1 MEVISKLP
9 LPLGSTDYKEICKNY
24 YYIDKTLL
32 IKELLD
38 ERAAISL
45 FTRPRR
51 FGKTLNMNMLKTFFE
66 KSAEDTS
73 VYFKDKKIWQQG
85 EKYTQYQGKYPVI
98 FLSFKDA
105 NKYTWAEL
113 YPRLIETIRDEYIRH
128 SELKNSNKISDPD
141 FYKKIVSGNADTTD
155 YAMSI
160 LRLSQMLR
168 EHYGEHV
175 VLIID
180 EYDTPIQA
188 GYIHGYYKEVIQ
200 FARDILSSALKDNY
214 NLAYG
219 ILTGILRVAKES
231 IFSGLNNVR
240 VYSVLDRKFST
251 HFGFTA
257 AEVAEIA
264 RYYEAAE
271 KLDEVRDWYDGYKFG
286 PTEIYNP
293 WSVLNYFS
301 NDCQPQPYWL
311 QTSSNSIIYEMLDN
325 IQEDTYESLRQ
336 VIDGG
341 KVTSLVYT
349 NVIYPEL
356 GDRVENI
363 FSLLLMAGYLKA
375 VKTTLTPF
383 GDTECELC
391 IPNRELKNV
400 YYREIIAHLS
410 QSMSINVAYAIT
422 KAMLAK
428 DDKALKVALNKFLRE
443 AVSYYDTLNENYY
456 HGLLLGIAV
465 IFSEH
470 YFIRSNRESGKG
482 RYDIALEPKKHNLPG
497 IIVEV
502 KAKGDSDEAL
512 DKLAQSALQQIEEK
526 QYDTEMKSRGITKI
540 YKYGIAFHKKQ
551 TEIIT
556 N

>member
-32 IKELLD
+32 IKELVD

-85 EKYTQYQGKYPVI
+85 EKYMQYQGKYPVI

-200 FARDILSSALKDNY
+200 FARDI
-214 NLAYG
+214 
-219 ILTGILRVAKES
+219 
-231 IFSGLNNVR
+231 F
-240 VYSVLDRKFST
+240 
-251 HFGFTA
+251 
-257 AEVAEIA
+257 
-264 RYYEAAE
+264 
-271 KLDEVRDWYDGYKFG
+271 
-286 PTEIYNP
+286 
-293 WSVLNYFS
+293 
-301 NDCQPQPYWL
+301 
-311 QTSSNSIIYEMLDN
+311 
-325 IQEDTYESLRQ
+325 
-336 VIDGG
+336 
-341 KVTSLVYT
+341 
-349 NVIYPEL
+349 
-356 GDRVENI
+356 
-363 FSLLLMAGYLKA
+363 LL
-375 VKTTLTPF
+375 
-383 GDTECELC
+383 
-391 IPNRELKNV
+391 
-400 YYREIIAHLS
+400 H
-410 QSMSINVAYAIT
+410 
-422 KAMLAK
+422 
-428 DDKALKVALNKFLRE
+428 
-443 AVSYYDTLNENYY
+443 
-456 HGLLLGIAV
+456 
-465 IFSEH
+465 
-470 YFIRSNRESGKG
+470 
-482 RYDIALEPKKHNLPG
+482 
-497 IIVEV
+497 
-502 KAKGDSDEAL
+502 
-512 DKLAQSALQQIEEK
+512 
-526 QYDTEMKSRGITKI
+526 
-540 YKYGIAFHKKQ
+540 
-551 TEIIT
+551 
-556 N
+556 

>member
-32 IKELLD
+32 IKELVD

-105 NKYTWAEL
+105 NKYTCAEL

-240 VYSVLDRKFST
+240 VYSVLVRKFST

-428 DDKALKVALNKFLRE
+428 DDKALKAALNKFLRE

-456 HGLLLGIAV
+456 HGFLLGIAV
-465 IFSEH
+465 IFAEN

-482 RYDIALEPKKHNLPG
+482 RYDIALEPKKCTLPG

-502 KAKGDSDEAL
+502 KAKGDSDVAL
-512 DKLAQSALQQIEEK
+512 AKLAQSALQQIEEK
-526 QYDTEMKSRGITKI
+526 QYDAEMKSRGITKI

-551 TEIIT
+551 AEIVT

>member
-1 MEVISKLP
+1 
-9 LPLGSTDYKEICKNY
+9 
-24 YYIDKTLL
+24 
-32 IKELLD
+32 
-38 ERAAISL
+38 
-45 FTRPRR
+45 
-51 FGKTLNMNMLKTFFE
+51 MLKTFFE

-85 EKYTQYQGKYPVI
+85 EKYMQYQGKYPVI

-231 IFSGLNNVR
+231 IFSGLNNVM

-257 AEVAEIA
+257 AEVAEMA

-428 DDKALKVALNKFLRE
+428 DDKALKAALNKFLRE

-482 RYDIALEPKKHNLPG
+482 RYDIALEPKKHTLPG

-512 DKLAQSALQQIEEK
+512 AKLAQSALQQIEEK
-526 QYDTEMKSRGITKI
+526 QYDAEMKSRGITKI

-551 TEIIT
+551 AEIIT